1 MKNFVRIMTSR
12 ILISLLFA
20 GNFIPSPG
28 FGQESQTPQFIYG
41 TASWY
46 GDAFEGKPTASGEIY
61 SAYGLTAAHKT
72 LPFGTRLE
80 VENLANGKK
89 VEVRVNDRGPFA
101 ENRILDLSKQAAEIL
116 GFLSEGTTFVKATII
131 ELGTSIPAPVRTS
144 VPAQGQDVPQNFNP
158 TPAVPV
164 VPSVPAQ
171 EAAPPV
177 AEDDLQASFQP
188 VVKDEFDF
196 MDDGSDNLF
205 AAAEQEV
212 PARAQ
217 QIVVPSIEQ
226 PVLTPPTGFSSNN
239 MNFLVDDPLSNI
251 TISEDDEYI
260 AAPLPAPGFQDPN
273 TAILEE
279 EKTDDPFADLF
290 ETSNDPLNF
299 QNQVNASSTLATVGM
314 PAQNIGYDPLPP
326 AVEERPTSVLPQA
339 PQYNI
344 IQQQTPQV
352 DQSLKIEPGIRI
364 EEQETVFETET
375 PAQPPVV
382 QGLGSEYYVIQLGA
396 FSKQKNAMALY
407 QKLRGYGFNVFITDI
422 KISGKNLI
430 RVRIGY
436 FNNLDEALAVSE
448 RLESQ
453 YSISNRIIKVDQV
466 D

>member
-1 MKNFVRIMTSR
+1 MKNFVRMMTSR
-12 ILISLLFA
+12 ILISLVFV

-28 FGQESQTPQFIYG
+28 FGQQNQTPQFIYG

-89 VEVRVNDRGPFA
+89 VEVRVNDRGPFS

-131 ELGTSIPAPVRTS
+131 ELGTSIPETIRAS
-144 VPAQGQDVPQNFNP
+144 VPTQGQDVPQNFNP
-158 TPAVPV
+158 TPAAPV
-164 VPSVPAQ
+164 VPPVPTQ
-171 EAAPPV
+171 EITTPI
-177 AEDDLQASFQP
+177 EEDLQASFQP

-196 MDDGSDNLF
+196 MDDGSNDLF

-226 PVLTPPTGFSSNN
+226 PILTPPTGFSSNN

-260 AAPLPAPGFQDPN
+260 AAPLPSPGLQDPN
-273 TAILEE
+273 IAILEE

-299 QNQVNASSTLATVGM
+299 QNQVNASSTLPTVGM
-314 PAQNIGYDPLPP
+314 PAQNIGYDPLPKP
-326 AVEERPTSVLPQA
+326 VLPQA

-352 DQSLKIEPGIRI
+352 EQSLKIEPEIRI
-364 EEQETVFETET
+364 EEEEAVFETET
-375 PAQPPVV
+375 PSQPPVV
-382 QGLGSEYYVIQLGA
+382 QGSGSEYYVIQLGA

-407 QKLRGYGFNVFITDI
+407 QKLRKYGFNVFITDI